1 MQHRVE
7 VTAAAGLEASWLS
20 RLAQSLGGGSNSSK
34 ERLLSKAAPHKHT
47 AVVSSCTDHVLV
59 VVRKADVGD
68 MSRVPEIPLVLG
80 KFFCAWEIKQFHQPK
95 VVSCDY
101 I

>member
-47 AVVSSCTDHVLV
+47 AGKGSETVVIYQHNTHQERLRWLNTDM
-59 VVRKADVGD
+59 DPTVGLSD
-68 MSRVPEIPLVLG
+68 RCQVQQHRALE
-80 KFFCAWEIKQFHQPK
+80 
-95 VVSCDY
+95 
-101 I
+101 